1 VGEYYSYHTF
11 ATGPPDVVVR
21 NTVTLRFNTG
31 GGPVSGEGY
40 LETETLS
47 WLEPCPEERFVYSL
61 TVTSYNGTYDPDS
74 RKFSGTY
81 EFEEQWFTFD
91 LSPREGWHC
100 EPDELGNS
108 GSAKWEATLADG
120 IVLGGGVGE
129 GGPADGHAFELT
141 VQD

>member
-11 ATGPPDVVVR
+11 ATGPPQVVAQ

-47 WLEPCPEERFVYSL
+47 WLEPCPEETFVYSL
-61 TVTSYNGTYDPDS
+61 TVTSYEGTYSPDS
-74 RKFSGTY
+74 NEFSGTLY
-81 EFEEQWFTFD
+81 FEEELYWYD
-91 LSPREGWHC
+91 LVFGAGDWEC
-100 EPDELGNS
+100 EAHHSSDS
-108 GSAKWEATLADG
+108 GSAEWRAALYDG
-120 IVLGGGVGE
+120 RV
-129 GGPADGHAFELT
+129 DGSAALNGRSVAFLLE